1 MSEDMRQ
8 RLRISS
14 DRLDAL
20 NDILL
25 NPDMRVID
33 DFLKVVA
40 KYGTPE
46 EINAKAAAARQ
57 LPALLDLVKETRPEY
72 LADLEW
78 LALQR
83 DQDAFITVADYRRKV
98 LGDSAEAAEFA
109 DDDSFFSL
117 GFSS

>member
-46 EINAKAAAARQ
+46 EINA
-57 LPALLDLVKETRPEY
+57 
-72 LADLEW
+72 
-78 LALQR
+78 
-83 DQDAFITVADYRRKV
+83 
-98 LGDSAEAAEFA
+98 
-109 DDDSFFSL
+109 
-117 GFSS
+117 